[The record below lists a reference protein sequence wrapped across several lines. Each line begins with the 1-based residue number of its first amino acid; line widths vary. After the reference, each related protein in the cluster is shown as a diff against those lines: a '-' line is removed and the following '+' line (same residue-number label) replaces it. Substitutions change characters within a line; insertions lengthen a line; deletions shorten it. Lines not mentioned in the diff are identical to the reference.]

1 VAEAARHHEA
11 GRLRQA
17 ERLYRRVLADNPHH
31 ADCLHLLGLVAHQ
44 AGRSEEASQ
53 LIERAIALKDAD
65 PDFHNDIAG
74 IYQSLGRFDQAVRH
88 CRRAMLLTHLRQLSA
103 STSRGRCTPRAI

>member
-1 VAEAARHHEA
+1 VLAEAARHHEA

-74 IYQSLGRFDQAVRH
+74 IYQSLGRFD
-88 CRRAMLLTHLRQLSA
+88 
-103 STSRGRCTPRAI
+103 